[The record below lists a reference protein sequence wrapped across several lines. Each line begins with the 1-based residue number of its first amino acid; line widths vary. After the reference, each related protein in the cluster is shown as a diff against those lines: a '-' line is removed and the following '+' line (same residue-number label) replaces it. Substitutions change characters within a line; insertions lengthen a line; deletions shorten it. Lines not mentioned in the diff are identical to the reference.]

1 MFVNKIKKDRNI
13 SLEKLNLLSELD
25 LKQINHF
32 LESIAK
38 LEKSE
43 QIKFLKKKRF
53 ILLEAIH
60 EMQKNLDCIDYV
72 IYLLKK
78 DKYK

>member
-1 MFVNKIKKDRNI
+1 MVVIKKDRNI
-13 SLEKLNLLSELD
+13 SLEKLDLLRELD
-25 LKQINHF
+25 FKQINHF
-32 LESIAK
+32 LENIAK
-38 LEKSE
+38 VERSE

-72 IYLLKK
+72 IYLIKK
-78 DKYK
+78 NKYK

>member
-1 MFVNKIKKDRNI
+1 MVVIKKDRNI
-13 SLEKLNLLSELD
+13 SLEKLDLLRELD
-25 LKQINHF
+25 FKQINHF

-38 LEKSE
+38 VERSE

-53 ILLEAIH
+53 VLLEAIH

-72 IYLLKK
+72 IYLIKK
-78 DKYK
+78 NKYK

>member
-1 MFVNKIKKDRNI
+1 MVVIKKDRNI
-13 SLEKLNLLSELD
+13 SLEKLDLLRELD
-25 LKQINHF
+25 FKQINHF

-38 LEKSE
+38 VERSE

-72 IYLLKK
+72 IYLIKK
-78 DKYK
+78 NKYK

>member
-1 MFVNKIKKDRNI
+1 MVIKKDRNI
-13 SLEKLNLLSELD
+13 SLEKLDLLRELD
-25 LKQINHF
+25 FKQINHF

-38 LEKSE
+38 VERSE

-72 IYLLKK
+72 IYLIKK
-78 DKYK
+78 NKYK

>member
-1 MFVNKIKKDRNI
+1 MIVIKKDRNI

-60 EMQKNLDCIDYV
+60 EMQKNLDCVDYV

-78 DKYK
+78 DKCK

>member
-1 MFVNKIKKDRNI
+1 MVVIKKDRNI
-13 SLEKLNLLSELD
+13 SLEKLDLLRELD
-25 LKQINHF
+25 FKQINHF

-38 LEKSE
+38 VERSE

-53 ILLEAIH
+53 VLLEVIH

-72 IYLLKK
+72 IYLIKK
-78 DKYK
+78 NKYK

>member
-1 MFVNKIKKDRNI
+1 MVVIKKDRNI
-13 SLEKLNLLSELD
+13 SLEKLDLLRELD
-25 LKQINHF
+25 FKQINHF

-38 LEKSE
+38 VERSE

-60 EMQKNLDCIDYV
+60 EMQKKLDCVDYV

-78 DKYK
+78 DKCK

>member
-1 MFVNKIKKDRNI
+1 MVVIKKDRNI
-13 SLEKLNLLSELD
+13 SLEKLDLLRELD
-25 LKQINHF
+25 FKQINHF

-38 LEKSE
+38 VERSE
-43 QIKFLKKKRF
+43 QIKSLKKKRF

-72 IYLLKK
+72 IYLIKK
-78 DKYK
+78 NKYK

>member
-1 MFVNKIKKDRNI
+1 MVIVKNYKNI
-13 SLEKLNLLSELD
+13 STKRINLLNKLD
-25 LKQINHF
+25 FDQFNKCLGGIVKN
-32 LESIAK
+32 K
-38 LEKSE
+38 KSE
-43 QIKFLKKKRF
+43 RIKFLKKQRF

-78 DKYK
+78 DKCK

>member
-1 MFVNKIKKDRNI
+1 MIVIKKDRNI

-60 EMQKNLDCIDYV
+60 EMQKKLDCVDYV

-78 DKYK
+78 DKCK